1 MWNQVYQFY
10 KKIKI
15 SMKKIIKM
23 IVVLREVSPVNRWKL
38 KWNKK
43 NSQSRQ
49 LLLCNNFLYIS
60 LILCRTTMF
69 SQLSLQDPLIFSI
82 NLWKLGKWPLSF
94 TIVLFASSSLNTP
107 WQIQFSRWQVVYEHS
122 FSLGRQNLDRNE
134 SKLNFL
140 YIMFLNKKDLIVNGM
155 KLSVSSNLELENT

>member
-1 MWNQVYQFY
+1 
-10 KKIKI
+10 
-15 SMKKIIKM
+15 MKKIIKM

-140 YIMFLNKKDLIVNGM
+140 SKVVYTFTPLDSSLPLWMERWILKAIRYSRYYICFL
-155 KLSVSSNLELENT
+155 

>member
-1 MWNQVYQFY
+1 
-10 KKIKI
+10 
-15 SMKKIIKM
+15 MKKIIKM

-140 YIMFLNKKDLIVNGM
+140 SKVVYTFTPLDSSLPLWMERWILKAIRYSRYCICFL
-155 KLSVSSNLELENT
+155 